1 MAYRIAQFR
10 YYGDNNP
17 KNYSPDSEVIENL
30 KTALYNGTAFNKF
43 VPISKI
49 GIQTY
54 PGAKVVFNK
63 NTYPVIIGSTG
74 IFELDLDDSVNINDI
89 RFTRETLNKINENST
104 YYLIV
109 DIIYEGSDS

>member
-1 MAYRIAQFR
+1 MAYKIAQFR
-10 YYGDNNP
+10 YYGDSD
-17 KNYSPDSEVIENL
+17 KNYSPDSEIKDLE
-30 KTALYNGTAFNKF
+30 KALNDGTAFSKF

-54 PGAKVVFNK
+54 PGAEVLFNK
-63 NTYPVIIGSTG
+63 NTYPIIIGSTG
-74 IFELDLDDSVNINDI
+74 IFELDLDDGVSINDI
-89 RFTRETLNKINENST
+89 RFTEYTLRTIKNNPT